1 MDESK
6 KFGKYENY
14 GEMIF
19 DHKRNVTHPWHFFPT
34 VYGEFYKIF
43 NQRNTVY
50 ITCHSVSK
58 TNEQTTEPAKK
69 IKMQ

>member
-1 MDESK
+1 MDEFK

-19 DHKRNVTHPWHFFPT
+19 DYKCNVMYLWYFFLI

-43 NQRNTVY
+43 N
-50 ITCHSVSK
+50 
-58 TNEQTTEPAKK
+58 
-69 IKMQ
+69 

>member
-14 GEMIF
+14 GEMIL

-34 VYGEFYKIF
+34 VYGEFYKIST
-43 NQRNTVY
+43 NGIPY

-58 TNEQTTEPAKK
+58 TNEQTTEPTTKN
-69 IKMQ
+69 